1 MDDFVPGIHQVIAAV
16 DFSLFESI
24 EKNSETP
31 VVFPVLVPKK

>member
-16 DFSLFESI
+16 DFTLFDTI
-24 EKNSETP
+24 KKNSDAP